1 MALKALIL
9 RKKQTERQEA
19 LAALERAA
27 DGFSTREAELESD
40 IEAAQTEEERA
51 VVEEA
56 VEAFENERS
65 QNQADQETIRGEIAQ
80 LEAEIREIEDKA
92 RQARSGDAGK
102 KERKDDN
109 PMNNTPET
117 RTRFFGMNAQQRD
130 AFMARE
136 DVKEF
141 LQRTRELAGQKRAV
155 NGAELLIPTVVLD
168 LLREQI
174 GEYSKLLRH
183 VNLRSV
189 PGKARQVIAGAIPE
203 AVWTEACATLNELDI
218 SFTNVEVDGFKVGG
232 FIAICKAT
240 LEDSDIN
247 LAQEIITMLGASI
260 GYAIDKA
267 ILYGTGVKMPMGI
280 VTRLAQTADP
290 EDPKITRPWVNLS
303 ATNIVSITAANSTD
317 TKLFKSILKA
327 FGAAKSKRSRG
338 TKFWAM
344 NEATYN
350 TLLAEALTINAS
362 GAVVSGMNTTMPVVG
377 GAVVLLDF
385 IPDNNIIAG
394 YGDLYLMAER
404 AGTSIAQS
412 EHARFIEDQVVFK
425 GTARYDGMP
434 VIAEG
439 FVVIGINAATP
450 TKTLA
455 FAQDKANVSA

>member
-19 LAALERAA
+19 LAVLERAA
-27 DGFSTREAELESD
+27 DGFATREAELESD

-92 RQARSGDAGK
+92 RQSRSGDAGK

-141 LQRTRELAGQKRAV
+141 LQRTRELASQKRAV

-218 SFTNVEVDGFKVGG
+218 SFTNAEVDGFKVGG

-290 EDPKITRPWVNLS
+290 EDTKITRPWVNLS
-303 ATNIVSITAANSTD
+303 ATNILSITAANSTGA
-317 TKLFKSILKA
+317 KLFQSVLKS
-327 FGAAKSKRSRG
+327 FGAAKGKYSRG

-350 TLLAEALTINAS
+350 TMLAEAMSINAS

-450 TKTLA
+450 TKSLS

>member
-203 AVWTEACATLNELDI
+203 AVWT
-218 SFTNVEVDGFKVGG
+218 
-232 FIAICKAT
+232 
-240 LEDSDIN
+240 
-247 LAQEIITMLGASI
+247 
-260 GYAIDKA
+260 
-267 ILYGTGVKMPMGI
+267 
-280 VTRLAQTADP
+280 
-290 EDPKITRPWVNLS
+290 
-303 ATNIVSITAANSTD
+303 
-317 TKLFKSILKA
+317 
-327 FGAAKSKRSRG
+327 
-338 TKFWAM
+338 
-344 NEATYN
+344 
-350 TLLAEALTINAS
+350 
-362 GAVVSGMNTTMPVVG
+362 
-377 GAVVLLDF
+377 
-385 IPDNNIIAG
+385 
-394 YGDLYLMAER
+394 
-404 AGTSIAQS
+404 
-412 EHARFIEDQVVFK
+412 
-425 GTARYDGMP
+425 
-434 VIAEG
+434 
-439 FVVIGINAATP
+439 
-450 TKTLA
+450 
-455 FAQDKANVSA
+455 